1 MSFQT
6 QKKPILTAVA
16 QAFVLQAMHRQAIAW
31 FMDPELDPRVQNA
44 VATVDKVAT
53 LQAAQIANLTL
64 GDRCGAQGL
73 FEANQLSALHVR
85 DLSPALVLRCSHG
98 VLRSP
103 TCVGLLSLR
112 VIYWVSLSVGIFPRF
127 NYNFL
132 HHTTTP

>member
-31 FMDPELDPRVQNA
+31 FMDPELDPRVRNA

-85 DLSPALVLRCSHG
+85 DLSPALGLRC
-98 VLRSP
+98 
-103 TCVGLLSLR
+103 
-112 VIYWVSLSVGIFPRF
+112 
-127 NYNFL
+127 
-132 HHTTTP
+132 